1 MGLTLARIAEQTG
14 ARLAGDPGAV
24 VSGVQALD
32 DAAPGDLSFANGARQ
47 RKQVENSHATAIFVP
62 PDFPTLEDRNLLHV
76 EQPRAALIQV
86 MEALYPPVRGGA
98 GIHPRAVIA
107 DDAEIAS
114 GVTIGPCAVIESGA
128 RIGPGCVIDAGVFI
142 GKHVILGS
150 DCHIETNVSLL
161 AGSELGERVSV
172 HAGSVIGADGFGY
185 IWREDHHHKIPQVG
199 RVIIGND
206 VEIGANSCIDRAM
219 MGATRIGAGSKI
231 DNQVQ
236 IGHNVVVG
244 RHAIL
249 VSQVGVS
256 GSTTIEDGAILA
268 GQVGVADHL
277 RIGARAVVGAAAGV
291 TRDIKPGEKVWGMPA
306 RPMSR
311 VLREQ
316 AALAKLPELLKQV
329 RAQQKL
335 IEELQQRLDRSAAKK

>member
-24 VSGVQALD
+24 VGGVQALEE
-32 DAAPGDLSFANGARQ
+32 AGPGELSFANDARQ
-47 RKQVENSHATAIFVP
+47 FAQVEASRATAIFVP
-62 PDFPTLEDRNLLHV
+62 PDFPAIEGRNLLRV
-76 EQPRAALIQV
+76 ERPRAAFIQV
-86 MEALYPPVRGGA
+86 METLYPPVSGEA
-98 GIHPRAVIA
+98 GIHPRAVVA
-107 DDAEIAS
+107 GDAVIAS
-114 GVTIGPCAVIESGA
+114 DVAIGPCAVIEAGA
-128 RIGPGCVIDAGVFI
+128 RIGSGCAIAAGAFI
-142 GKHVILGS
+142 GANVVLGS
-150 DCHIETNVSLL
+150 DCRIEPNVSLL
-161 AGSELGERVSV
+161 ADSELGDRVIV

-185 IWREDHHHKIPQVG
+185 IWRKDHHHKIPQVG
-199 RVIIGND
+199 RVVIGND

-219 MGATRIGAGSKI
+219 MGATRIGDGSKI

-244 RHAIL
+244 RQAIL

-329 RAQQKL
+329 RVQQQL
-335 IEELQQRLDRSAAKK
+335 IDELKQRLDPSTGEE